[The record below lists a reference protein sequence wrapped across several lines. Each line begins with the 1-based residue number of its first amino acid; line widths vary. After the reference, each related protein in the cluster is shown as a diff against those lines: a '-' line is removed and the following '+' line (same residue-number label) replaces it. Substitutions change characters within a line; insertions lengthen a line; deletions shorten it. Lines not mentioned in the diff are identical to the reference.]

1 MTHDT
6 PGILDGYLTRRE
18 AAREL
23 RLGVRTLDRWRSQNA
38 GPPFVRVGRR
48 VFYRVEAIRGWL
60 AAREESTD
68 HHKKGA

>member
-38 GPPFVRVGRR
+38 GPPFVRVGHRVYYPADEMRVWVANMVEQPDREGRR
-48 VFYRVEAIRGWL
+48 
-60 AAREESTD
+60 
-68 HHKKGA
+68 

>member
-38 GPPFVRVGRR
+38 GPPFVRVGHRVYYPADEMRAWVANMVEQPDREGRR
-48 VFYRVEAIRGWL
+48 
-60 AAREESTD
+60 
-68 HHKKGA
+68 